1 MPDDEYSEDEYS
13 EVLRVAE
20 RHAHEWL
27 ASVAERPIDARA
39 GVDQVKDALGRELA
53 EEGQDAAAVVDHLA
67 TAIEP
72 GLIAMGSPRFYGFVI
87 GGTYPAALGADW
99 LVSAWDQNTGSRTPT
114 PGTAAVE
121 ELAAEWL
128 LDLLGLPGGSGVGFV
143 TGATM
148 ANLSCLLAARG
159 SVLRAAGWDVERD
172 GMQGAP
178 RVRFLA
184 GDAVHSSMVVA
195 GRMAGFGLP
204 RTVGADAQ
212 GRIDV
217 DGLAAALREDEGPAI
232 VALQAGDV
240 HSGAFDDFVAAIDVA
255 HAAGAWVH
263 IDGAFGLWAG
273 ASPSLRHLVS
283 GYEAADSW
291 ATDAHKTLNV
301 PYDSGVAIV
310 ADEAAM
316 AAALAIHAAYLPEVG
331 AVAEPYD
338 HTPELSRRARG
349 IPVWA
354 TLRALGR
361 HGVADLVDGL
371 AASARGLADGF
382 AATPGLEV
390 LNDVVFTQVCVAAEN
405 DALTLALADRLRAD
419 GVAWASPST
428 WHGRAIVRFSVSN
441 RGTDATAVE
450 RTIAAVRSALAAV
463 RGADVPASTE

>member
-1 MPDDEYSEDEYS
+1 MPEDEYS
-13 EVLRVAE
+13 EALRVAE
-20 RHAHEWL
+20 QRARDWL
-27 ASVAERPIDARA
+27 ASVAQRPINPNAD
-39 GVDQVKDALGRELA
+39 VDEIKDALGRILA
-53 EEGQDAAAVVDHLA
+53 DEGQDAAAVVDHLA

-72 GLIAMGSPRFYGFVI
+72 GLIAMASPRFYGFVI
-87 GGTYPAALGADW
+87 GGTYPAALAADW

-114 PGTAAVE
+114 PGAAAVE
-121 ELAAEWL
+121 ELAAAWL
-128 LDLLGLPGGSGVGFV
+128 LDLLGLPAGSGVGFV

-148 ANLSCLLAARG
+148 ANFSCLLAARG
-159 SVLRAAGWDVERD
+159 SVLRAAGWDVERH
-172 GMQGAP
+172 GLQGAP

-204 RTVGADAQ
+204 RTVGADPQ

-217 DGLAAALREDEGPAI
+217 DGLVAALGQDDGPVI

-240 HSGAFDDFVAAIDVA
+240 HSGAFDDFAAAIAVA

-273 ASPSLRHLVS
+273 ASPALRHLVA

-291 ATDAHKTLNV
+291 ATDAHKTLDV

-316 AAALAIHAAYLPEVG
+316 GAALAIHAAYLPEVG

-354 TLRALGR
+354 TLSTLGR
-361 HGVADLVDGL
+361 HGVADLVDGMV
-371 AASARGLADGF
+371 AAAKGLADGF
-382 AATPGLEV
+382 AETPGLEV
-390 LNDVVFTQVCVAAEN
+390 LNDVVFTQVCVAA
-405 DALTLALADRLRAD
+405 DDDTLTGALADRLRAD
-419 GVAWASPST
+419 GVAWASPSR
-428 WHGRAIVRFSVSN
+428 WHDRAIVRFSVSN

-450 RTIAAVRSALAAV
+450 RTIGAVRSALAAV
-463 RGADVPASTE
+463 RDA

>member
-1 MPDDEYSEDEYS
+1 MPEDEYS
-13 EVLRVAE
+13 DVLRVAQ
-20 RHAHEWL
+20 RQAHGWL
-27 ASVAERPIDARA
+27 TSIAERPIEPSA
-39 GVDQVKDALGRELA
+39 GVEEIKDALGRELTD
-53 EEGQDAAAVVDHLA
+53 EGQGAAAVVDHLA

-72 GLIAMGSPRFYGFVI
+72 GLIAMASPRFYGFVI
-87 GGTYPAALGADW
+87 GGTYPAALAADW

-114 PGTAAVE
+114 PGAAAVE

-128 LDLLGLPGGSGVGFV
+128 LDLLGLPATSGVGFV

-148 ANLSCLLAARG
+148 ANFSCLLAARG

-172 GMQGAP
+172 GLQDAP
-178 RVRFLA
+178 HVRFLA

-217 DGLAAALREDEGPAI
+217 DGLAATLGEDDGPVI

-240 HSGAFDDFVAAIDVA
+240 HSGAFDDFAAAIAVA
-255 HAAGAWVH
+255 HSAGAWVH
-263 IDGAFGLWAG
+263 LDGAFGLWAG
-273 ASPSLRHLVS
+273 ASPSLRHLVA

-354 TLRALGR
+354 TLRTLGR
-361 HGVADLVDGL
+361 HGVADLVDGMV
-371 AASARGLADGF
+371 AAAKALADGF
-382 AATPGLEV
+382 SATPGLQV
-390 LNDVVFTQVCVAAEN
+390 LNDVVFTQVCVAADD

-419 GVAWASPST
+419 GVAWASPSR
-428 WHGRAIVRFSVSN
+428 WHDRAIVRFSVSN
-441 RGTDATAVE
+441 RGTDAAAVE
-450 RTIAAVRSALAAV
+450 RTLVAV
-463 RGADVPASTE
+463 RGALAAIRGV